1 MDDTGVLLVVGALV
15 LGAVVGFL
23 LCPKPVIVPYVNAGP
38 DVSVTECCSTRLTCE
53 GYNPSGGSLT
63 YHWAAK
69 DGKGSFNDASLLH
82 PVYTAPSVCGC
93 SDDIVLTLT
102 ATNEHGIQASDSMVV
117 RVRDTV
123 SCLPLERC
131 RPITP
136 APCRVAP
143 VSPPCA
149 VVPVQ
154 HCPPHSAA
162 VCVPA
167 VPYCSPECP
176 QAKPI
181 VNHPP
186 IANAGDD
193 MVMTECT
200 AAQLTCEGYDPD
212 GDPVTYYWRAVGER
226 GSFDNPRVLHP
237 KYTAPAVDGCKARD
251 YVFLSLTVTDNH
263 GASAYDS
270 LVVHVKEA
278 CPACCQTV
286 PVPCCPPQVAPICT
300 PVPCVPTPSCITQR
314 AAKSINEG
322 GSIVLHGTVCDPD
335 DNVVRYAWTADKG
348 TFDDPTSLN
357 PTYYAPM
364 TNACEGEYACITLTA
379 LDSCC
384 SQGVDQLIL
393 HINNVNHLPI
403 ADAGGDITIS
413 GGTSV
418 QLTCSASD
426 PDGDA
431 LSYCWTTSCGG
442 GCFSNPCTPHPVYT
456 APFADG
462 CKQQDIV
469 LTLTVTDACGASA
482 SDSMTAHVNPIVNT
496 SPTVHADP

>member
-1 MDDTGVLLVVGALV
+1 
-15 LGAVVGFL
+15 
-23 LCPKPVIVPYVNAGP
+23 
-38 DVSVTECCSTRLTCE
+38 
-53 GYNPSGGSLT
+53 
-63 YHWAAK
+63 
-69 DGKGSFNDASLLH
+69 
-82 PVYTAPSVCGC
+82 
-93 SDDIVLTLT
+93 
-102 ATNEHGIQASDSMVV
+102 
-117 RVRDTV
+117 
-123 SCLPLERC
+123 
-131 RPITP
+131 
-136 APCRVAP
+136 
-143 VSPPCA
+143 
-149 VVPVQ
+149 
-154 HCPPHSAA
+154 
-162 VCVPA
+162 
-167 VPYCSPECP
+167 
-176 QAKPI
+176 
-181 VNHPP
+181 
-186 IANAGDD
+186 
-193 MVMTECT
+193 MTECT

-251 YVFLSLTVTDNH
+251 YVFLSLTVTDNY

-300 PVPCVPTPSCITQR
+300 PGPCVP
-314 AAKSINEG
+314 
-322 GSIVLHGTVCDPD
+322 
-335 DNVVRYAWTADKG
+335 
-348 TFDDPTSLN
+348 
-357 PTYYAPM
+357 
-364 TNACEGEYACITLTA
+364 CEGEYACITLTA

-393 HINNVNHLPI
+393 HINNVNHLPT

-413 GGTSV
+413 GGTNV

-431 LSYCWTTSCGG
+431 LSYYWTTSCGG
-442 GCFSNPCTPHPVYT
+442 GCFSNPCTLHPVYT

-482 SDSMTAHVNPIVNT
+482 SDSMTIHV
-496 SPTVHADP
+496 SPTANTAPAVDADP